1 MKKLIKNVVTLDM
14 TSATPESVEGL
25 TIANA
30 VNIFVTTST
39 RPLLGK
45 INFGNIVNVTEIADG
60 ATFSLINGNSIFD
73 GNINASLGEK
83 KVYTYINGSGF
94 VNNNITADTFACLF
108 SAGGK
113 VNGNITLP
121 NTLASMLPILNVNV
135 NGSTTVYPADTLLYK
150 QDITINDGFMSG
162 LDENSKITVFGTVYV
177 SHDTNTELFNKYIS
191 ELTIFGN
198 AVIYQKQKEA
208 FYRAAR
214 KYSEVS
220 VVPDDYNYLD
230 TPLLVG
236 SANIYTLKGKSLYTR
251 NNVYF
256 KDEIDKNLI
265 NNIDFR
271 LITEG
276 AVIVSETIAEIIF
289 DRIKT
294 NSFNTYKGK
303 LVIVGDAMLLIKP
316 KSIQSYI
323 IRKDAE
329 LTIPEDISSDDIQ
342 EYIGNIFLY
351 GTIYLRESQMEA
363 IMEKIV
369 INEGGIEIID
379 DTPQEEEINTDQNNE
394 TEEYDII
401 IGNAVNYVL

>member
-1 MKKLIKNVVTLDM
+1 MKKLIKNVVILDM
-14 TSATPESVEGL
+14 TSTTPEAVEGL
-25 TIANA
+25 TIQNA
-30 VNIFVTTST
+30 VNVFVTTST

-45 INFGNIVNVTEIADG
+45 VNFGNIVNITEIADG
-60 ATFSLINGNSIFD
+60 ATFSFMNGNSIFD

-121 NTLASMLPILNVNV
+121 NTLAAMLPLLNVNI
-135 NGSTTVYPADTLLYK
+135 NGNTTVYPADTLLYG
-150 QDITINDGFMSG
+150 QNITINDGFING
-162 LDENSKITVFGTVYV
+162 LDESSKITVFGTVYV

-198 AVIYQKQKEA
+198 AIIYQKHRDI
-208 FYRAAR
+208 FYKAAH

-220 VVPDDYNYLD
+220 VIPDDYEYFD

-236 SANIYTLKGKSLYTR
+236 AANIYTIKGKSLYTR
-251 NNVYF
+251 NDVHF

-276 AVIVSETIAEIIF
+276 AVIVPETIAESIF
-289 DRIKT
+289 DRVKT

-303 LVIVGDAMLLIKP
+303 LVIVGDEMPLRKP
-316 KSIQSYI
+316 KSMQSYI
-323 IRKDAE
+323 IKNDAA
-329 LTIPEDISSDDIQ
+329 LTVPGDISSDDIQ

-351 GTIYLRESQMEA
+351 GTIYLRDFQMEA

-379 DTPQEEEINTDQNNE
+379 DTPPQEETDTQNNE

-401 IGNAVNYVL
+401 IGNAVNYIL